1 LCQLS
6 IFIDLI
12 HVTLPIGQQVVEQI
26 AEMAILDDNEEI
38 AFRKRQ
44 KEIDLK
50 CTGIKQ
56 LKF

>member
-44 KEIDLK
+44 KKIDLK
-50 CTGIKQ
+50 
-56 LKF
+56 

>member
-1 LCQLS
+1 MCQLS
-6 IFIDLI
+6 IFIDLV
-12 HVTLPIGQQVVEQI
+12 HVTVSIGQQVVEQV

-50 CTGIKQ
+50 
-56 LKF
+56 